1 MADKNG
7 TEIKTQKAKYR
18 AQQKQPIQLSR
29 GVLDKKYPQNLR
41 DEKRKSNL
49 SWLNWNAGDD
59 GHGMTK
65 SEL

>member
-49 SWLNWNAGDD
+49 SWLN
-59 GHGMTK
+59 
-65 SEL
+65 